1 MEAKIDST
9 SPSKFG
15 APSHDT
21 ALCIIPPQSLWPAIN
36 RLRSLN
42 DKAYAKWPPHINLAY
57 PFVHPDLVADAAD
70 ILLQLDLSDVLPL
83 RASITDADA
92 FVHDKHNTLYLKPDA
107 ATATDL
113 HELVNKVRAGLGW
126 QTQSI
131 YNPHLTVGQS
141 EDADSDT
148 HKFLLRKARLLTP
161 MSWDVAHLA
170 IMVRDTTPDAAD
182 GLRRMKLLESIDIE
196 SKSLVSMT
204 LPQDEFLSADKNEHS
219 QTSKAYTQ
227 PAYHFDKSTKSWKAL
242 DCSSLEPSSD
252 PFSNLIVASYNVLS
266 EFQWP
271 PDTSRNSTLI
281 SNLLSRRAEADIL
294 VLEEVSDHFLPDLLR
309 NDDFCAKYSYSTH
322 GPPDRPEIGPLPS
335 LLNIVILSKF
345 PLSWEYLPLQ
355 RRHKGSAV
363 ATFPT
368 VSFHDSL
375 SDSNTKPLVVAGCH
389 FSQGLTDG
397 ALSSKKVEVLRLQRH
412 LAEKYGKHPCIIAGD
427 FNVTTSSYAID
438 MSQRSGA
445 LSTNGRQCLNDI
457 HDMLSNTEFH
467 DVWLATKI
475 AAGESSEVSLTNE
488 AVMNL
493 YEGEQ
498 GATFNPLEN
507 KLAEKLVGGGADK
520 RPQRYDRILCSAQLP
535 LRPIAFNMFGKD
547 LMTQIADGSQV
558 HASDHWGIRC
568 LFTENAQTGVAKGI
582 LDRVKPIELTEAAPS
597 LGGFEDLKQTLLSHG
612 YLPTESEEAVR
623 KQAISLL
630 ESVLLGSDQTRP
642 DPEGRTSVG
651 LVLVPVGS
659 FGLGVWMSSS
669 DVDCLC
675 IGTISSKTFF
685 RMALQR
691 LRKASDRGIRV
702 LRKVLAN
709 TGTMLELQ
717 ILGIKFD
724 LQYCAATSIFEKFP
738 GVMNLPS
745 GHSEFALPVQTLA
758 KLKPARD
765 MYYLLR
771 SIPDLAKFRVAFLL
785 IKAWANSRGIYG
797 ARFGLLGGIHITV
810 LLVPIC
816 KQLATLSRNVST
828 TDILTTFFSH
838 YANFD
843 WDSQVVLDPFFHK
856 ELRYH
861 RTSREPFCLLGW
873 HAPALNTAMTA
884 STPTVKSIAAEI
896 SKTNSLFSH
905 PGATWDTVLGPVGA
919 AASGVQDFLQS
930 FKSYVKIDA
939 RFWGSSPSSG
949 RKFLGW
955 LESRCVA
962 VLVDMNRKAPA
973 LLPRLWPGRFI
984 DAPITDT
991 AADAE
996 YQGFNLIGLSWNNND
1011 NGGGKDDTKA
1021 TKTALEGLLRD
1032 FETRMRSDARFYD
1045 AASCWMAASVVN
1057 ASDVA
1062 SAVLDPGYLDGID
1075 AAFDDFDDEDDSDDE
1090 DEEEADDD
1098 DFNPDSNDEEPGS
1111 SRAAA
1116 KSRRATTRPAK
1127 LNVPTSSKPEGM
1139 GKFRP
1144 AADVLSR
1151 LRWDRALDAADFIV
1165 GFEDR
1170 FAGAQ
1175 EKALALWKSEQTDE
1189 EFIPQHR
1196 ILYFKR
1202 RSDGR
1207 VVWERKTRIDR
1218 VFGSGVVPA
1227 DSTLSSSQG
1236 SIA

>member
-1 MEAKIDST
+1 MDST
-9 SPSKFG
+9 AGSNSQSTFS
-15 APSHDT
+15 APSYDT

-42 DKAYAKWPPHINLAY
+42 DKAYAKWPPHINLVY
-57 PFVHPDLVADAAD
+57 PFVHPDVVADAAE
-70 ILLQLDLSDVLPL
+70 ILRQLDLSSLIPRRV
-83 RASITDADA
+83 SITEADA
-92 FVHDKHNTLYLKPDA
+92 FIHDKHNTLYLKPDSR
-107 ATATDL
+107 ATTNL
-113 HELVNKVRAGLGW
+113 HGLVNQVRSAIGW
-126 QTQSI
+126 QAQSS
-131 YNPHLTVGQS
+131 YHPHLTVGQT
-141 EDADSDT
+141 EDAGSDT
-148 HKFLLRKARLLTP
+148 HKFLLHKARLLTP
-161 MSWDVAHLA
+161 ISWDVAQLA
-170 IMVRDTTPDAAD
+170 IKVRDTSPGPVD
-182 GLRRMKLLESIDIE
+182 GLRRMKLWRLIDIE
-196 SKSLVSMT
+196 SKNLTELT
-204 LPQDEFLSADKNEHS
+204 LPQDEVLATDKNDHS
-219 QTSKAYTQ
+219 QAPKAYSQ
-227 PAYHFDKSTKSWKAL
+227 PAYHFDSQAETWETFDS
-242 DCSSLEPSSD
+242 SSLEPGTNVLSS
-252 PFSNLIVASYNVLS
+252 LIVASYNVLS
-266 EFQWP
+266 EFNWP
-271 PDTSRNSTLI
+271 PDKSRNSTLI
-281 SNLLSRRAEADIL
+281 SNLLSRRAAADVV
-294 VLEEVSDHFLPDLLR
+294 VLQEVSDHFLPDLLH
-309 NDDFCAKYSYSTH
+309 DDDICAKYPYSTH
-322 GPPDRPEIGPLPS
+322 GPPDQPEIGPLPS

-345 PLSWEYLPLQ
+345 PISWEYLPLQ

-368 VSFHDSL
+368 VSFHPNSE
-375 SDSNTKPLVVAGCH
+375 PLVVAGCH

-412 LAEKYGKHPCIIAGD
+412 LAERHGKNPCIIAGD

-445 LSTNGRQCLNDI
+445 LSSNGKQCLEDI

-475 AAGESSEVSLTNE
+475 AAGESSEVALANE
-488 AVMNL
+488 AVMDL

-520 RPQRYDRILCSAQLP
+520 RPQRYDRILCNARLP
-535 LRPIAFNMFGKD
+535 LQPVAFNMFGKE
-547 LMTQIADGSQV
+547 LITQIADESRV

-568 LFTENAQTGVAKGI
+568 LFTETAGTGVVTSGI
-582 LDRVKPIELTEAAPS
+582 LDRAKPIELTEAPVS
-597 LGGFEDLKQTLLSHG
+597 LGGFEDLKQTLLTRG
-612 YLPTESEEAVR
+612 YLPSEDDEAVR

-630 ESVLLGSDQTRP
+630 ESVLLGIDQNRP
-642 DPEGRTSVG
+642 EQEGRTPVG

-691 LRKASDRGIRV
+691 LRKASDLGVRV

-724 LQYCAATSIFEKFP
+724 LQYCAATSLVEKFP

-745 GHSEFALPVQTLA
+745 THQEFSLPVQTLA

-797 ARFGLLGGIHITV
+797 AKFGLLGGIHITV

-816 KQLATLSRNVST
+816 KQLATLPGSVST
-828 TDILTTFFSH
+828 TDILATFFSH
-838 YANFD
+838 YATFD
-843 WDSQVVLDPFFHK
+843 WETQVVLDPFFHK

-873 HAPALNTAMTA
+873 HAPALNTAMIA

-896 SKTNSLFSH
+896 SKTNSLLFH
-905 PGATWDTVLGPVGA
+905 PGSTWDTILDTVGGSGGA
-919 AASGVQDFLQS
+919 TGVQDFLQS

-962 VLVDMNRKAPA
+962 ILVDMNRKAPA
-973 LLPRLWPGRFI
+973 LIPRLWPGRFV
-984 DAPITDT
+984 DAPITETSTDS
-991 AADAE
+991 E
-996 YQGFNLIGLSWNNND
+996 YQGFYLIGLAWNEDDGGRAKD
-1011 NGGGKDDTKA
+1011 NTKA
-1021 TKTALEGLLRD
+1021 TKMALDGLLRD
-1032 FETRMRSDARFYD
+1032 FETRMRGDARYYD
-1045 AASCWMAASVVN
+1045 ASSCWMAAGVVN
-1057 ASDVA
+1057 TADVA
-1062 SAVLDPGYLDGID
+1062 SAALDPGYLD
-1075 AAFDDFDDEDDSDDE
+1075 AADTIFDDFEDEDDDSEDE
-1090 DEEEADDD
+1090 DEDGDQDAS
-1098 DFNPDSNDEEPGS
+1098 NSNDEEAGS
-1111 SRAAA
+1111 SRAKLRRSAA
-1116 KSRRATTRPAK
+1116 AARPVK
-1127 LNVPTSSKPEGM
+1127 LNVPTSAKPEGM
-1139 GKFRP
+1139 GRFRP
-1144 AADVLSR
+1144 ASDVLHR
-1151 LRWDRALDAADFIV
+1151 LRWDTALDAADFIV

-1175 EKALALWKSEQTDE
+1175 EKALAQWKTEQTDE

-1207 VVWERKTRIDR
+1207 VVWERKTRVDR
-1218 VFGSGVVPA
+1218 IFGSGVVPA
-1227 DSTLSSSQG
+1227 DC
-1236 SIA
+1236 IPV

>member
-1 MEAKIDST
+1 METATGSDST
-9 SPSKFG
+9 PQLS

-21 ALCIIPPQSLWPAIN
+21 ALCIIPPQRLWSAIN

-42 DKAYAKWPPHINLAY
+42 DKAYAKWPPHINLVY

-70 ILLQLDLSDVLPL
+70 ILQQLDLPSVLPHQI
-83 RASITDADA
+83 AITDADA
-92 FVHDKHNTLYLKPDA
+92 FVSDRYNTLYLKPD
-107 ATATDL
+107 TATSAHL
-113 HELVNKVRAGLGW
+113 HGFVKKMRSALGW
-126 QTQSI
+126 QTQTG

-148 HKFLLRKARLLTP
+148 HKFLLHKARLLTP
-161 MSWDVAHLA
+161 ISWDTAQLA
-170 IMVRDTTPDAAD
+170 IMVRDTTLDATD
-182 GLRRMKLLESIDIE
+182 GLRRMKLSKCVDID
-196 SKSLVSMT
+196 SKSLVNVT
-204 LPQDEFLSADKNEHS
+204 FPQDELLTLDKNDHS
-219 QTSKAYTQ
+219 QSSKAYAQ
-227 PAYHFDKSTKSWKAL
+227 PAYHFDTDATTWKAFDFDMKVQYQSKSVL
-242 DCSSLEPSSD
+242 
-252 PFSNLIVASYNVLS
+252 SNLIVASYNVLS

-271 PDTSRNSTLI
+271 PDTSRNATLL
-281 SNLLSRRAEADIL
+281 SNLLSRRADADIL
-294 VLEEVSDHFLPDLLR
+294 VLQEVSDHFLPELLS
-309 NDDFCAKYSYSTH
+309 NGKFCAKYPYSTH
-322 GPPDRPEIGPLPS
+322 GPPDQPTVGPLPS

-345 PLSWEYLPLQ
+345 PLQWEYLPLQ
-355 RRHKGSAV
+355 RRHKGSAI

-368 VSFHDSL
+368 VTFHDVL
-375 SDSNTKPLVVAGCH
+375 SDCNAKPLVVAGCH

-412 LAEKYGKHPCIIAGD
+412 LAEQYGGYPCIIAGD

-445 LSTNGRQCLNDI
+445 LSANGRQCLSDI
-457 HDMLSNTEFH
+457 HDMLSTSEFE
-467 DVWLATKI
+467 DVWLTTKI
-475 AAGESSEVSLTNE
+475 AAGESSELSQTKE
-488 AVMNL
+488 AVMDL

-535 LRPIAFNMFGKD
+535 LRPVAFNMFGKE
-547 LMTQIADGSQV
+547 LMAEIADGSQV

-568 LFTENAQTGVAKGI
+568 LFTENAQTGVSGGI
-582 LDRVKPIELTEAAPS
+582 LDRLKPIVLTEAPPS
-597 LGGFEDLKQTLLSHG
+597 LGGFEDLKQSLLSHD
-612 YLPTESEEAVR
+612 YLPTEQDEAVR

-630 ESVLLGSDQTRP
+630 ESVLLGNDQSKP
-642 DPEGRTSVG
+642 GHDGRTPVG

-691 LRKASDRGIRV
+691 LRKATDRGVRV

-724 LQYCAATSIFEKFP
+724 LQYCAATSIAEKFP
-738 GVMNLPS
+738 NVMNLPS
-745 GHSEFALPVQTLA
+745 GHPEFALPVQTLA

-765 MYYLLR
+765 MYYLFR

-816 KQLATLSRNVST
+816 KQLATLSKSIST

-838 YANFD
+838 YSDFD
-843 WDSQVVLDPFFHK
+843 WESQVVLDPFFHK

-884 STPTVKSIAAEI
+884 STPTVKTIATEI
-896 SKTNSLFSH
+896 SRTNALLAQ
-905 PGATWDTVLGPVGA
+905 PGATWDSILDPAGTGF
-919 AASGVQDFLQS
+919 SGIRDFLQS

-984 DAPITDT
+984 EAPASDDT
-991 AADAE
+991 ADSE
-996 YQGFNLIGLSWNNND
+996 YQGFYLIGLAWNND
-1011 NGGGKDDTKA
+1011 GSDRAKDDMKA
-1021 TKTALEGLLRD
+1021 TKMSLDGLLRD
-1032 FETRMRSDARFYD
+1032 FENRMRSDPRYYD
-1045 AASCWMAASVVN
+1045 AASAWMAASVVN
-1057 ASDVA
+1057 SNDV
-1062 SAVLDPGYLDGID
+1062 SAATLDPGYLDSID
-1075 AAFDDFDDEDDSDDE
+1075 AAGAGSEDFDDEDDSE
-1090 DEEEADDD
+1090 DEELDEDQPS
-1098 DFNPDSNDEEPGS
+1098 PDSDEES
-1111 SRAAA
+1111 NARS
-1116 KSRRATTRPAK
+1116 KSRRGGTSRPAK
-1127 LNVPTSSKPEGM
+1127 LNVPTSAKPEGM

-1144 AADVLSR
+1144 ASDVLSR
-1151 LRWDRALDAADFIV
+1151 LRWDRAIDAADFIV

-1175 EKALALWKSEQTDE
+1175 EKALAQWKTEQTDE

-1207 VVWERKTRIDR
+1207 VVWERKSRIDR
-1218 VFGSGVVPA
+1218 IFGSGVVPA
-1227 DSTLSSSQG
+1227 DSTLS
-1236 SIA
+1236 